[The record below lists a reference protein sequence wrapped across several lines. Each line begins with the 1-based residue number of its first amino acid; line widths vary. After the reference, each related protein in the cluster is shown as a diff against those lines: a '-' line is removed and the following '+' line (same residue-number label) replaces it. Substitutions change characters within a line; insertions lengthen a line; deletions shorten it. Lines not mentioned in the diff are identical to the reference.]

1 MYVRACVRECV
12 CMCVCVCVCVCACV
26 RVRVCVC
33 VNLLACMGTT
43 VFWVNWLYYLFSVQ
57 LLDGPNS
64 EFFGTKG
71 YYFGDLILSD
81 SSVNITLSD
90 MIT

>member
-1 MYVRACVRECV
+1 MCACVRACVR
-12 CMCVCVCVCVCACV
+12 A
-26 RVRVCVC
+26 CVC
-33 VNLLACMGTT
+33 VNLLACVGTT
-43 VFWVNWLYYLFSVQ
+43 VFWVNWLYCLFSVQ

-71 YYFGDLILSD
+71 FYFGDLILSN